1 MSFKQDYSMTNIL
14 TPTTIYQG
22 GGVKIG
28 FIYNTKV
35 TVKQE
40 SIEYDNANGK
50 HDALQ
55 NKINEQIRKSIIKK
69 FIIESN
75 IKNKA
80 SLYFLDEKEEKYT
93 INPAQMQVEC
103 DQQGD
108 IINDKEVTTTCTI
121 LLPESEVE
129 LGTGKVTYKNS
140 IGKGINNEFYTP
152 IKYNGDLYLNVK
164 LEDLGT
170 TTEVWNPDIKITY
183 NGKSNSSSNC
193 TVNTYPRFYEEDNK
207 TYKFIYRPIDLNNP
221 FPNRN
226 AGINWY
232 DWYSIPANKDR
243 LKSSYSKKEYQVE
256 LDNQIVSKIKGYN
269 KNNNYLDWRGI
280 SKTGKSEFI
289 ENNNFMRTYGG
300 GTP

>member
-1 MSFKQDYSMTNIL
+1 MARAVVSFKQDYSMTNIL

-93 INPAQMQVEC
+93 INPHKCRLSVT
-103 DQQGD
+103 
-108 IINDKEVTTTCTI
+108 NKET
-121 LLPESEVE
+121 LLM
-129 LGTGKVTYKNS
+129 T
-140 IGKGINNEFYTP
+140 
-152 IKYNGDLYLNVK
+152 
-164 LEDLGT
+164 
-170 TTEVWNPDIKITY
+170 
-183 NGKSNSSSNC
+183 
-193 TVNTYPRFYEEDNK
+193 
-207 TYKFIYRPIDLNNP
+207 
-221 FPNRN
+221 
-226 AGINWY
+226 
-232 DWYSIPANKDR
+232 
-243 LKSSYSKKEYQVE
+243 KK
-256 LDNQIVSKIKGYN
+256 
-269 KNNNYLDWRGI
+269 
-280 SKTGKSEFI
+280 
-289 ENNNFMRTYGG
+289 
-300 GTP
+300 